1 MSKRLWNKE
10 TSPSEINEFC
20 RGTMHDAIGLEFTE
34 VGGDYLVAT
43 LPVDSRTKQPYGI
56 LHGGASAV
64 LAESLGSVASNLV
77 VGNGWEALG
86 IELNANHLKAV
97 REGQVTGRVT
107 AIHLGRTLHVWE
119 IRISDSEG
127 ALTCISRLTVL
138 VRERKAPTT

>member
-1 MSKRLWNKE
+1 
-10 TSPSEINEFC
+10 
-20 RGTMHDAIGLEFTE
+20 MHDAIGLEFTE
-34 VGGDYLVAT
+34 VGDDYLVAT

-77 VGNGWEALG
+77 IEDGWEALG

-97 REGQVTGRVT
+97 RAGAVTGRVT
-107 AIHLGRTLHVWE
+107 AIHLGQSLHVWE
-119 IRISDSEG
+119 IRITDSAG
-127 ALTCISRLTVL
+127 GLTCVSRLTVL